1 MPSLAA
7 TADGPGRLSR
17 LGRLIVDSTVG
28 TLLCTGPVTAVIAL
42 GWLTR
47 RQSHLARARF
57 GAVEDPQ
64 RRVHRDDC
72 AILYEIS
79 MHGPTSSI
87 ERLRL

>member
-57 GAVEDPQ
+57 GHHAHDP
-64 RRVHRDDC
+64 
-72 AILYEIS
+72 A
-79 MHGPTSSI
+79 SSA
-87 ERLRL
+87 EGALQ